1 MENIPSI
8 TVFEVALS
16 LRLLQLHYPAK
27 PFGMSIPL
35 AMEVWLGDQ
44 SHEIRTK
51 ADLETALR
59 EVDNTVGRVVV
70 VAYVVPSL
78 IRIINKDKPVLFK
91 YVICTSSAG
100 AGVWDLC

>member
-1 MENIPSI
+1 M
-8 TVFEVALS
+8 ALS

-70 VAYVVPSL
+70 VTYVVPSL

-91 YVICTSSAG
+91 FVPPRRVL
-100 AGVWDLC
+100 GVWVPMLTRDI